1 MQFTPGS
8 QVGSF
13 KVLSLLG
20 VGGMGEVYLAQDTRL
35 GREVALKILPEA
47 FAHDPERRSRFERE
61 ARVLASLNH
70 PNIATLHGLTE
81 FGGSTILEMEL
92 VPGDTLAERVAR
104 GPMTVD
110 EALPVFK
117 QIAQALEAA
126 HDRGVIHRDLKPA
139 NIKVLSDGRVKVLD
153 FGLAKAFDSDSSGV
167 DSAADPILN
176 VTSSRSATGMIL
188 GTARYMSP
196 EQARGKALD
205 RRTDIW
211 SFGCVLYE
219 VLAGKAPFVADTGS
233 DTLAAILK
241 EEPDWSVLAGA
252 PSLQRLA
259 RRCLRKDLQSR
270 LRDIADARLEL
281 EELLQDSVSMRPL
294 TSAVA
299 TRASRRPLAIGA
311 AVALVVLAIGAV
323 AAWFAAPWRSAEPP
337 PPTRVTIALPPAQ
350 QLAVG
355 PSPSLA
361 LSLDGRRLV
370 YVAAQPGRLTQLY
383 LRPLDHFE
391 ATAIAGT
398 EGASAPFFST
408 DGNWIGFYAND
419 AIQKISLDGGAP
431 LKICDAPPLSS
442 ATWLKDGG
450 IIFGTTL
457 VGDGLWRVSADGG
470 TPERLTTPDPAQKEE
485 HHLYPQ
491 ALPGGRAAVFTVLTD
506 QGAFGAV
513 LSLETRQWRRL
524 PQVRPS
530 RGGLQFVSTGHLLV
544 AQAGGLAAIPFDPG
558 RGETTGSP
566 ITVSE
571 RIAISANAG
580 ASFGVSEG
588 GTLAYVPGRNAVPRR
603 TLVAVDRDGRTTLLS
618 DARAAYAQPRFSPD
632 GRWLAMTI
640 ESESGADVWVHDLQR
655 GTRTRLTN
663 GDSAGFPVWSPDA
676 AEVGFH
682 AAHLGPWSL
691 YVRVAD
697 GSRAAEP
704 LLTGSRPEP
713 AAAWSP
719 DPAEKL
725 LPGFVPRLTGAHPQ
739 YPMSWTPDGRTLVFA
754 ERKPNGERDIW
765 VVERGSDPTP
775 FLLTPSDEW
784 SPAFSP
790 DGHWLA
796 YVSGES
802 GRSEVYV
809 QPYPGPG
816 GRWLISTEGG
826 TDPVWAPNGRELY
839 YLQDDQLMAVPIQG
853 ATALNAGTPRR
864 LFQGRYELSDIGR
877 NYDLSPDGTRFV
889 MIRSD
894 ESEGTAQMHVVL
906 NWLGEL
912 KSRSQSAR

>member
-1 MQFTPGS
+1 
-8 QVGSF
+8 V
-13 KVLSLLG
+13 
-20 VGGMGEVYLAQDTRL
+20 
-35 GREVALKILPEA
+35 
-47 FAHDPERRSRFERE
+47 
-61 ARVLASLNH
+61 
-70 PNIATLHGLTE
+70 
-81 FGGSTILEMEL
+81 
-92 VPGDTLAERVAR
+92 
-104 GPMTVD
+104 
-110 EALPVFK
+110 
-117 QIAQALEAA
+117 
-126 HDRGVIHRDLKPA
+126 
-139 NIKVLSDGRVKVLD
+139 
-153 FGLAKAFDSDSSGV
+153 
-167 DSAADPILN
+167 
-176 VTSSRSATGMIL
+176 
-188 GTARYMSP
+188 
-196 EQARGKALD
+196 
-205 RRTDIW
+205 
-211 SFGCVLYE
+211 
-219 VLAGKAPFVADTGS
+219 
-233 DTLAAILK
+233 
-241 EEPDWSVLAGA
+241 
-252 PSLQRLA
+252 
-259 RRCLRKDLQSR
+259 
-270 LRDIADARLEL
+270 
-281 EELLQDSVSMRPL
+281 
-294 TSAVA
+294 
-299 TRASRRPLAIGA
+299 
-311 AVALVVLAIGAV
+311 
-323 AAWFAAPWRSAEPP
+323 
-337 PPTRVTIALPPAQ
+337 
-350 QLAVG
+350 
-355 PSPSLA
+355 
-361 LSLDGRRLV
+361 
-370 YVAAQPGRLTQLY
+370 
-383 LRPLDHFE
+383 
-391 ATAIAGT
+391 
-398 EGASAPFFST
+398 
-408 DGNWIGFYAND
+408 
-419 AIQKISLDGGAP
+419 
-431 LKICDAPPLSS
+431 
-442 ATWLKDGG
+442 
-450 IIFGTTL
+450 
-457 VGDGLWRVSADGG
+457 
-470 TPERLTTPDPAQKEE
+470 
-485 HHLYPQ
+485 
-491 ALPGGRAAVFTVLTD
+491 
-506 QGAFGAV
+506 
-513 LSLETRQWRRL
+513 
-524 PQVRPS
+524 
-530 RGGLQFVSTGHLLV
+530 
-544 AQAGGLAAIPFDPG
+544 AIPFDPG

-580 ASFGVSEG
+580 ASFGLSEG

-725 LPGFVPRLTGAHPQ
+725 LPGFVPRLTGAHHQ

-894 ESEGTAQMHVVL
+894 DREAEPRIHVVL
-906 NWLGEL
+906 NWVDALN
-912 KSRSQSAR
+912 ARRP